1 MSDSTRTRPYTRQR
15 IAQQIGLP
23 LALLLIVVGGVFN
36 VLMLR
41 ESGLA
46 DAQLEHTLQVM
57 LTLIKARGLVED
69 AGRYLHVYRLLGDS
83 RSFDTYRDIQQE
95 LPTILQR
102 LRDTITADDDLSGR
116 LERVATLIDQGNA
129 QPTTPV
135 VPPQVGADAKPLPP
149 DLAAELNH
157 TDAITAILDDM
168 LQDEQN
174 LLRDRI
180 ASVQSHE
187 ADRLVLA
194 GLRTLAALVLVGVVF
209 LLMRRDTRQSEQ
221 LIETQSGELQES
233 QQRFRRI
240 FDESPFG
247 MVLSRSDDR
256 RIVEANAAFCGMAG
270 YKAEELVG
278 QSGIEIAHRDD
289 SHLLRDIDPEAPDSG
304 QFIEK
309 HYVARSGAAIWARV
323 RRVPIG
329 ASGDRPT
336 LVLALVEDI
345 TQQKRVEAELRQA
358 QRMEAIGQLTG
369 GIAHDFNNLLGVI
382 IGNVEFLLDAVADN
396 PEQTGLVNEI
406 LSSALG
412 GADLTRRL
420 LAFARRQTLQPQR
433 IDLNGHLSHQIVM
446 LRRLLGE
453 TIQVK
458 TTLAAGLW
466 PTRAD
471 PSQVADT
478 LLNLA
483 INARDAMPYGGSI
496 SIETANAHL
505 DEQYAERNAE
515 VTPGDYVMLSVA
527 DTGIG
532 MPEEVAERAIEPFF
546 TTKEPGAGSGLGLSM
561 IYGFARQSGGH
572 LKINSEVG
580 RGTTV
585 RLYLPRVPAER
596 SAPLGEADDAPLPTG
611 DEAILLVDDDTEMRA
626 VARRHLVSLGYRV
639 REAENGPAA
648 LAILRDGARFD
659 LLFTDVVM
667 PGGMTGY
674 QLAAAAGYRRPGL
687 KVLFTTG
694 YARTG
699 SRNDLAESEPVAM
712 LRKPYRKHDL
722 AAAIRMVLDM

>member
-1 MSDSTRTRPYTRQR
+1 MSDSTRARPYTRQR
-15 IAQQIGLP
+15 IAQQIGVP

-41 ESGLA
+41 ESGQA
-46 DAQLEHTLQVM
+46 DARLEHTLQVM

-69 AGRYLHVYRLLGDS
+69 AGRYRHVYRLFGDS
-83 RSFDTYRDIQQE
+83 RSLDTYRDIQQE
-95 LPTILQR
+95 LPTVLQQ
-102 LRDTITADDDLSGR
+102 LRDTITADDNLSAR
-116 LERVATLIDQGNA
+116 LERVATLIDQDNA
-129 QPTTPV
+129 EPTMPV
-135 VPPQVGADAKPLPP
+135 VPPQVGAGAKPLPP
-149 DLAAELNH
+149 DLAAGLNH
-157 TDAITAILDDM
+157 TDAITAVLDDM

-180 ASVQSHE
+180 ASVHSHE
-187 ADRLVLA
+187 ADRFVLA
-194 GLRTLAALVLVGVVF
+194 GLRTLAALVLVGVIF

-240 FDESPFG
+240 FEESPFG

-256 RIVEANAAFCGMAG
+256 RIVDANPAFCEMTGYNAA
-270 YKAEELVG
+270 ELVG
-278 QSGIEIAHRDD
+278 RSGIDIAHGDD
-289 SHLLRDIDPEAPDSG
+289 SHLLRDIGPEAPDSG

-309 HYVARSGAAIWARV
+309 RYVSRSGAAIWARV
-323 RRVPIG
+323 RRVLMG
-329 ASGDRPT
+329 ASGDHPT

-358 QRMEAIGQLTG
+358 QRMEAVGQLTG

-420 LAFARRQTLQPQR
+420 LAFARRQTLQPRR

-453 TIQVK
+453 TIRIE
-458 TTLAAGLW
+458 TTLAADLW

-496 SIETANAHL
+496 AIETANAHL
-505 DEQYAERNAE
+505 DEKYAERNAE
-515 VTPGDYVMLSVA
+515 VTAGDYVVLSVT
-527 DTGIG
+527 DTGVG
-532 MPEEVAERAIEPFF
+532 MPREVVERALEPFF

-572 LKINSEVG
+572 LKIYSEVG

-585 RLYLPRVPAER
+585 RLYLPRAPVAEN
-596 SAPLGEADDAPLPTG
+596 APLAEVG
-611 DEAILLVDDDTEMRA
+611 DTSLRIGNETILLVDDDAEMRA
-626 VARRHLVSLGYRV
+626 VARRHLASLGYRV
-639 REAENGPAA
+639 READNGPAA
-648 LAILRDGARFD
+648 LAILQDGARFD

-674 QLAAAAGYRRPGL
+674 QLAAAAAYRQPGL

-699 SRNDLAESEPVAM
+699 SRNDLAEPVAM
-712 LRKPYRKHDL
+712 LRKPYRKRDL
-722 AAAIRMVLDM
+722 AAAIRTVLDM